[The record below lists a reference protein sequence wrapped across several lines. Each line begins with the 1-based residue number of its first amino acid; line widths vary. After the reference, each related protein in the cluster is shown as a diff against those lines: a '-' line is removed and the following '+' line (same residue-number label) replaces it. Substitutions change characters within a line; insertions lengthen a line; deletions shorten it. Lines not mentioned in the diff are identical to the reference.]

1 MVAEVIINSTA
12 KKLNRVFDYNIPKE
26 LEDLIVVGSKV
37 LVPFGNMKKLEEAY
51 VVAIKEKS
59 EFKIKD
65 IAKLEENLT
74 NNQIQLARWMAKRY
88 FCNVSD
94 CIKLMLTPGTRTKN
108 KENRIQDKLINCV
121 YLKKDVEEINFDIE
135 TNKIKSE
142 KHKRVLNFLKENEG
156 CTIPDIEM
164 FTDCSRAIVNTLVKN
179 GYVEILEQKI
189 ERNPL
194 ANKKIERTENLKLT
208 NEQENAFNKISN
220 SIKDNKYEQY
230 LLFGVTGSG

>member
-121 YLKKDVEEINFDIE
+121 YLKKDIEEINFDIE

-164 FTDCSRAIVNTLVKN
+164 FTDCSRAHCQL
-179 GYVEILEQKI
+179 
-189 ERNPL
+189 
-194 ANKKIERTENLKLT
+194 
-208 NEQENAFNKISN
+208 
-220 SIKDNKYEQY
+220 
-230 LLFGVTGSG
+230 